1 MKLKREFKELSKL
14 MMDIPTLES
23 SSEGKLR
30 GGFYAVATSPAGM
43 FASQNS
49 CENGCQNSCK
59 NSCVGSCQYSCKDSC
74 QTACQDRCSIDDT
87 TTSPTNPTNTGKISG
102 IGMPMFGFSFVF

>member
-30 GGFYAVATSPAGM
+30 GGFYAVATSPVGM

-49 CENGCQNSCK
+49 CDNGCQNGC
-59 NSCVGSCQYSCKDSC
+59 NDGCVSG
-74 QTACQDRCSIDDT
+74 CQDGCNNTCQNGCKKGCVIDYT
-87 TTSPTNPTNTGKISG
+87 TTAPTNPTNTGKTNG
-102 IGMPMFGFSFVF
+102 IGTPMFGFSFVF